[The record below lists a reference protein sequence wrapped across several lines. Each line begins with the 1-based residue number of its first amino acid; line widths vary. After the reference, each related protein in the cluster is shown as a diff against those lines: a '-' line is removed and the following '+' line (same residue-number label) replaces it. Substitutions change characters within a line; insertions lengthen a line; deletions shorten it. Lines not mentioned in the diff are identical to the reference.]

1 MLQIIKLPLGP
12 IQTNCY
18 LLADAEIKICVV
30 VDPSGSAQS
39 IEKVIRKEGWH
50 LQAIWLTHAHWDHFL
65 GLVALLEKY
74 PETPVALHVLDLPL
88 YQAGGGARWW
98 NIPIELGPAP
108 RIALEQVRT
117 LQVGAHSAQ
126 VLFVPGHAPG
136 HVAFYFAH
144 AQALI
149 GGDVLFAGS
158 IGRTDLPS
166 ANHAQLLASI
176 RAQFLT
182 LPDATIVYPG
192 HGENTTIGTERVSNP
207 HLLDA
212 SW

>member
-18 LLADAEIKICVV
+18 LLADDENKHCVV

-39 IEKVIRKEGWH
+39 IEKVIRKQGWH

-65 GLVALLEKY
+65 GLTALLEKF
-74 PETPVALHVLDLPL
+74 PETPVALHALDLPL
-88 YQAGGGARWW
+88 YQAGGGARYW
-98 NIPIELGPAP
+98 NIPIEQGPSP
-108 RIALEQVRT
+108 SIALEQVKT
-117 LQVGAHSAQ
+117 LQVGTHFAQ

-136 HVAFYFAH
+136 HVAFYFADV
-144 AQALI
+144 QALI

-158 IGRTDLPS
+158 IGRTDLPG
-166 ANHAQLLASI
+166 ANHAQLIASI
-176 RAQFLT
+176 HTQFLT
-182 LPDATIVYPG
+182 LPDTTIVYAG

-207 HLLDA
+207 FLLA
-212 SW
+212 HV